1 MTEDLNAQTIR
12 DWGDRYSNW
21 GRWGDDDQL
30 GTLNFITRKRILV
43 ACAIPKMG
51 RVISC
56 ALPIHPLPL
65 PTGSRPEREGLSIP
79 LPCATQWDALARVSY
94 DGKMY
99 NDQDVAQISIDPAS
113 ENRFDQTRGG
123 VISRGVLL
131 DLPRYTRQPW
141 LENGTRIRPS
151 DLDACAEAFGVTV
164 ESGDTVL
171 VRTGMLTRC
180 REQQSWTGYFGG
192 SAPGLSA
199 LCARWI
205 YEREIAAIATDTWGI
220 EVRPYET
227 PDCSQPLH
235 LIAVRNM
242 GLLVGEVFDLDTLAE
257 ACAEDQ
263 RYEFLFTAASLP
275 TSGSASAPIN
285 PLAIK

>member
-1 MTEDLNAQTIR
+1 MAEELNAKTVR
-12 DWGDRYSNW
+12 NWGERYSNW

-30 GTLNFITRKRILV
+30 GTLNFITRERVIA
-43 ACAIPKMG
+43 ACAIPKAG

-56 ALPIHPLPL
+56 ALPIHPQ
-65 PTGSRPEREGLSIP
+65 PTGSHPASEGLSIP

-99 NDQDVAQISIDPAS
+99 NGRGIEQVSIDSAS

-131 DLPRYTRQPW
+131 DLARFTRVPW
-141 LENGTRIRPS
+141 LENGTRIRPA

-164 ESGDTVL
+164 EPGDTVL
-171 VRTGMLTRC
+171 IRTGMMARC
-180 REQQSWTGYFGG
+180 REQQSWAGYFGG
-192 SAPGLSA
+192 PAPGLSA

-235 LIAVRNM
+235 LIAVRNT
-242 GLLVGEVFDLDTLAE
+242 GLLVGEVFDLDALAE

>member
-1 MTEDLNAQTIR
+1 MAEELSARTIR
-12 DWGDRYSNW
+12 DWGERYSNW

-30 GTLNFITRKRILV
+30 GTLNFITRARVLA
-43 ACAIPKMG
+43 ACAIPRTG

-56 ALPIHPLPL
+56 ALPIQP
-65 PTGSRPEREGLSIP
+65 PTALGLDQDSASIP
-79 LPCATQWDALARVSY
+79 LPCPTQWDSLARVSY

-99 NDQDVAQISIDPAS
+99 NGRDVAASSTSAAFAHRLDPG
-113 ENRFDQTRGG
+113 RGG
-123 VISRGVLL
+123 VIGRGILL
-131 DLPRYTRQPW
+131 DLPRFTRQPW
-141 LENGTRIRPS
+141 LENGTRIRPV

-164 ESGDTVL
+164 EPGDTVL
-171 VRTGMLTRC
+171 VRTGMMTRC
-180 REQQSWTGYFGG
+180 REQRSWAGYFGG
-192 SAPGLSA
+192 PAPGLST

-205 YEREIAAIATDTWGI
+205 YEREIAAIATDTWGV

-242 GLLVGEVFDLDTLAE
+242 GLLIGEVFDLDALAD
-257 ACAEDQ
+257 ACAEDR
-263 RYEFLFTAASLP
+263 RYEFLFSAASLP
-275 TSGSASAPIN
+275 TTGSARAPLN

>member
-1 MTEDLNAQTIR
+1 MTEDLNAQTVR
-12 DWGDRYSNW
+12 DWGERYSNW
-21 GRWGDDDQL
+21 GRWGNDDQL
-30 GTLNFITRKRILV
+30 GTLNFITRERVLV
-43 ACAIPKMG
+43 ACAIPTMG

-56 ALPIHPLPL
+56 ALRVYPLPA
-65 PTGSRPEREGLSIP
+65 GSSPDGESPSIP

-99 NDQDVAQISIDPAS
+99 NGQDAAQLSIDHAS
-113 ENRFDQTRGG
+113 ENRYDQTRGG

-141 LENGTRIRPS
+141 LENGTRIRPA

-164 ESGDTVL
+164 EPGDTVL
-171 VRTGMLTRC
+171 VRTGMMTRC
-180 REQQSWTGYFGG
+180 REQQNWAGYFGG
-192 SAPGLSA
+192 PAPGLSA

-205 YEREIAAIATDTWGI
+205 YEREISAIATDTWGI

-235 LIAVRNM
+235 LIAVRNT
-242 GLLVGEVFDLDTLAE
+242 GLLVGEVFDLDALADE
-257 ACAEDQ
+257 CAQDQ
-263 RYEFLFTAASLP
+263 RYEFLFTAAALP
-275 TSGSASAPIN
+275 TSGSAGAPIN

>member
-1 MTEDLNAQTIR
+1 MTEELNAQNVR
-12 DWGDRYSNW
+12 DWGERYSNW

-30 GTLNFITRKRILV
+30 GTLNFITRERVLA

-56 ALPIHPLPL
+56 ALPIHRPHA
-65 PTGSRPEREGLSIP
+65 GSAGKPGSLSIP

-94 DGKMY
+94 DGKIY
-99 NDQDVAQISIDPAS
+99 NGRDVSGVSIEDAP
-113 ENRFDQTRGG
+113 EKRFDRGRSG
-123 VISRGVLL
+123 VIGRGVLL
-131 DLPRYTRQPW
+131 DLPRFTRQAW
-141 LENGTRIRPS
+141 LENGSSIRPA

-164 ESGDTVL
+164 EPGDTVL
-171 VRTGMLTRC
+171 VRTGMLARC
-180 REQQSWTGYFGG
+180 REQQSWVGYFGG
-192 SAPGLSA
+192 PAPGLST

-205 YEREIAAIATDTWGI
+205 YEREIAAIATDTWGV

-235 LIAVRNM
+235 LIAVRNT
-242 GLLVGEVFDLDTLAE
+242 GLLIGEVFDLDALAD

-263 RYEFLFTAASLP
+263 RYEFLFTAAPLP
-275 TSGSASAPIN
+275 SSGSASAPIN

>member
-1 MTEDLNAQTIR
+1 MTEELNARTVR
-12 DWGDRYSNW
+12 EWGERYSNW

-30 GTLNFITRKRILV
+30 GTLNFITRARVLA
-43 ACAIPKMG
+43 ACSIPRAG

-56 ALPIHPLPL
+56 ALPFHPP
-65 PTGSRPEREGLSIP
+65 PVGSSPGGEGLSIP
-79 LPCATQWDALARVSY
+79 LPCATQWDALARISY

-99 NDQDVAQISIDPAS
+99 NGRDVAGLSMDTAP
-113 ENRFDQTRGG
+113 ENRLDQGRGG

-131 DLPRYTRQPW
+131 DLPRFTRQPW
-141 LENGTRIRPS
+141 LENGTRIRPV

-164 ESGDTVL
+164 EPGDTVL
-171 VRTGMLTRC
+171 VRTGMMARC
-180 REQQSWTGYFGG
+180 LEQQSWAGYFGG
-192 SAPGLSA
+192 PAPGLST

-205 YEREIAAIATDTWGI
+205 YEREIAAIATDTWGV

-235 LIAVRNM
+235 QIAVRNM
-242 GLLVGEVFDLDTLAE
+242 GLLIGEVFDLEALAD

-275 TSGSASAPIN
+275 TAGSASAPLN

>member
-1 MTEDLNAQTIR
+1 MTEDLNAQTVR
-12 DWGDRYSNW
+12 DWGERYSNW
-21 GRWGDDDQL
+21 GRWGNDDQL
-30 GTLNFITRKRILV
+30 GTLNFITRERVLV
-43 ACAIPKMG
+43 ACAIPTMG

-56 ALPIHPLPL
+56 ALRVYPLPA
-65 PTGSRPEREGLSIP
+65 GSSPDGESPSIP

-99 NDQDVAQISIDPAS
+99 NGQDAAQLSIDHAS
-113 ENRFDQTRGG
+113 ENRYDQTRGG

-141 LENGTRIRPS
+141 LENGTRIRPA
-151 DLDACAEAFGVTV
+151 DLDACAEAFGFTV
-164 ESGDTVL
+164 EPGDTVL
-171 VRTGMLTRC
+171 VRTGMMARC
-180 REQQSWTGYFGG
+180 REQQSWAGYFGG
-192 SAPGLSA
+192 PAPGLSA

-242 GLLVGEVFDLDTLAE
+242 GLLIGEVFDLDALAE

>member
-1 MTEDLNAQTIR
+1 MSLRFVQFRSRAEIVANDLR
-12 DWGDRYSNW
+12 DPVARYF
-21 GRWGDDDQL
+21 GEAAVCLQRVQL
-30 GTLNFITRKRILV
+30 
-43 ACAIPKMG
+43 
-51 RVISC
+51 
-56 ALPIHPLPL
+56 
-65 PTGSRPEREGLSIP
+65 RP
-79 LPCATQWDALARVSY
+79 V
-94 DGKMY
+94 
-99 NDQDVAQISIDPAS
+99 
-113 ENRFDQTRGG
+113 
-123 VISRGVLL
+123 
-131 DLPRYTRQPW
+131 
-141 LENGTRIRPS
+141 

-164 ESGDTVL
+164 EPGDTVL
-171 VRTGMLTRC
+171 VRTGMMRRC
-180 REQQSWTGYFGG
+180 REQQSWAGYFGG
-192 SAPGLSA
+192 PAPGLST

-242 GLLVGEVFDLDTLAE
+242 GLLIGEVFDLDALAD

-275 TSGSASAPIN
+275 TSGSASAPLN